1 MFHLLNCNICPY
13 MVKYYVNFSLPG
25 YTQKLLLFLKK
36 MFFWIIT
43 LAFNIISDVDNDN
56 ANYLSVEIANHLRL
70 GSRLQF
76 WSSFAFYSE
85 AKSFIHWTFNISQ
98 PTFDIWQYAVF
109 VSPAIPSPI
118 ITITTSEIKLLIGF
132 EAKDNCFFLINKIYF
147 ILNY

>member
-1 MFHLLNCNICPY
+1 MSISPY
-13 MVKYYVNFSLPG
+13 PVIYKNF
-25 YTQKLLLFLKK
+25 YFFWKK
-36 MFFWIIT
+36 NFFWIIT
-43 LAFNIISDVDNDN
+43 LTLNIINDVDNDN
-56 ANYLSVEIANHLRL
+56 ANYLRMEIANHLRL

-85 AKSFIHWTFNISQ
+85 AKSFIHWIFDISQ

-109 VSPAIPSPI
+109 VSPAIPGPI

-132 EAKDNCFFLINKIYF
+132 EAKGSGVFLTNKRYF